1 MRKLLLLLLMM
12 AGFSAYSQPKNFTIE
27 QATMG
32 QMRDFGP
39 QSMRSMCWKGSAP
52 VLTYIEDGKLMGVDS
67 KSGVTSVLATIADLS
82 GAAKKAVAREFR
94 VGRVVWNDANTL
106 SLFGA
111 NATVVYDLL
120 SKSVKSKVVA
130 PSEAGDYTLNSAS
143 SMAAFIIDDNLYYV
157 SGSSTPIQITK
168 DGGKGIV
175 NGKSVH
181 RNEFGIKGGI
191 FWSPQGNAIAFY
203 RMDESMVSEYPIVDI
218 SKRVAEYRGER
229 YPMAGMASHQVK
241 VGVYDIKSGKTV
253 FLETG
258 APSDRFFTNIAWTPD
273 ERFILVAEINRA
285 QNEMLLNKY
294 DARSGMFVATLFEEK
309 SDKWVEPQVP
319 ALFLT
324 KNPSQFIW
332 QSPRDG
338 WNHLYLYD
346 INGKLVKQLTKGAWE
361 VSELETVT
369 PDDKYVYYTS
379 TAVSPLERH
388 LYKLDIKSGKTVQLT
403 SERGTHNPIVNHAAG
418 LFVDQYSSLNIPNVI
433 NIKSIVKP
441 VVVRDLIVAKN
452 PYEGYRM
459 GQERFIK
466 TKTVDG
472 KYDLYGRIILP
483 ADFDSTK
490 KYPVVVYVY
499 GGPHA
504 QLVTD
509 SWMGGARLWE
519 FYMAQKGYI
528 LFTLDNRGTP
538 ARGNDFYQ
546 AIHRKLGEPDIEDQ
560 MQGIAYLKS
569 LPYVDADRIGVHG
582 WSYGGFMTT
591 SLMCKHPETFKV
603 GVAGA
608 PVIDWKYYEVMYGER
623 YMDTPQ
629 ENPEGYARAS
639 LLNNVKGLKGDLL
652 IIHSDYDVTVVWQNS
667 LRFIQEC
674 VNNNIP
680 VDYFVYPQHE
690 HNVRGKDRVHLMTK
704 ITKYFDDNLKK

>member
-1 MRKLLLLLLMM
+1 MKRAILPLLLLLGIG
-12 AGFSAYSQPKNFTIE
+12 AFAQPKDFSIE

-32 QMRDFGP
+32 QGREFAPKTLRGLA
-39 QSMRSMCWKGSAP
+39 WHGSCA
-52 VLTYIEDGKLMGVDS
+52 TYVEDGKIKEIDPKTGT
-67 KSGVTSVLATIADLS
+67 VTELAAFDALGKAIDKDFKVSRTEWLDASTLLLLGNNS
-82 GAAKKAVAREFR
+82 AA
-94 VGRVVWNDANTL
+94 
-106 SLFGA
+106 S
-111 NATVVYDLL
+111 YDLV
-120 SKSVKSKVVA
+120 SKQVKSSVIA
-130 PSEAGDYTLNSAS
+130 PKDAENFTLAPYNA
-143 SMAAFIIDDNLYYV
+143 MAAYTIGDNLYFTN
-157 SGSSTPIQITK
+157 GSTPVQVTA

-191 FWSPQGNAIAFY
+191 FWSPKSNAIAFY
-203 RMDESMVSEYPIVDI
+203 RMDESMVTEYPVVDI
-218 SKRVAEYRGER
+218 TKRVAELRPER
-229 YPMAGMASHQVK
+229 YPMAGMTSHQVK
-241 VGVYDIKSGKTV
+241 VGIYNIKTGKTV

-258 APSDRFFTNIAWTPD
+258 APYDRFFTNISWSPD
-273 ERFILVAEINRA
+273 ERYLLVAEINRG
-285 QNEMLLNKY
+285 QNEMKLNKY
-294 DARSGMFVATLFEEK
+294 DARNGMFVATLFEEK
-309 SDKWVEPQVP
+309 SNSWTEPEHSAQ
-319 ALFLT
+319 FLT
-324 KNPSQFIW
+324 KNPNHFIW

-346 INGKLVKQLTKGAWE
+346 INGKLIKQLTKGNWE
-361 VSELETVT
+361 VSDIKAVT
-369 PDDKYVYYTS
+369 PDDRYIYYTS

-388 LYKLDIKSGKTVQLT
+388 LYRLDVKSGKTVQLT
-403 SERGTHNPIVNHAAG
+403 SEKGTHNVIVNHASG
-418 LFVDQYSSLNIPNVI
+418 LFIDQYSSLDVPNVI
-433 NIKSIVKP
+433 SIKSIDKP
-441 VVVRDLIVAKN
+441 AVIRNLITAKN
-452 PYEGYRM
+452 PYEGFRM
-459 GQERFIK
+459 GQERFVK
-466 TKTVDG
+466 TKTSDG
-472 KYDLYGRIILP
+472 KFDLYGRIILP

-490 KYPVVVYVY
+490 KYPVIVYVY

-509 SWMGGARLWE
+509 SWLGGARLWE

-528 LFTLDNRGTP
+528 MFTMDNRGTP
-538 ARGNDFYQ
+538 ARGNEFYQ
-546 AIHRKLGEPDIEDQ
+546 AIHRKLGNVDVDDQ

-629 ENPEGYARAS
+629 ENPEGYASAS

-652 IIHSDYDVTVVWQNS
+652 IIHSDYDVTVLWQNT
-667 LRFIQEC
+667 LTFIREC
-674 VNNNIP
+674 VSNNIP
-680 VDYFVYPQHE
+680 IDYFVYPQHE
-690 HNVRGKDRVHLMTK
+690 HNVRGKDRIHLMTK

>member
-1 MRKLLLLLLMM
+1 MRKLLLLLLIM

-32 QMRDFGP
+32 QMRDFAP

-82 GAAKKAVAREFR
+82 GDAKKAVAREFR
-94 VGRVVWNDANTL
+94 VGRVAWNDANTL

-111 NATVVYDLL
+111 NATVVYDLP

-143 SMAAFIIDDNLYYV
+143 SMAAFTIDDNLYYV
-157 SGSSTPIQITK
+157 SGSSAPIQITK

-229 YPMAGMASHQVK
+229 YPMAGMTSHQVK

-528 LFTLDNRGTP
+528 MFTLDNRGTP

>member
-1 MRKLLLLLLMM
+1 MKQVVLPLLLLLGIG
-12 AGFSAYSQPKNFTIE
+12 AFAQPKDFSIE

-32 QMRDFGP
+32 QGREFAPKTLRGLAW
-39 QSMRSMCWKGSAP
+39 RGSS
-52 VLTYIEDGKLMGVDS
+52 VTYVEDGKIKEVDP
-67 KSGVTSVLATIADLS
+67 KAGTVTEVASFDALGKATGKDFKVLRAGWLNTNTLLLS
-82 GAAKKAVAREFR
+82 GNNASACYDLVSKQVKCSVTAP
-94 VGRVVWNDANTL
+94 
-106 SLFGA
+106 A
-111 NATVVYDLL
+111 NAENFTLADSNDKVAFTVNNNL
-120 SKSVKSKVVA
+120 
-130 PSEAGDYTLNSAS
+130 
-143 SMAAFIIDDNLYYV
+143 FIVN
-157 SGSSTPIQITK
+157 GTEQIQVTN

-191 FWSPQGNAIAFY
+191 FWSPKGSALAFY

-218 SKRVAEYRGER
+218 TKRVAELRPER
-229 YPMAGMASHQVK
+229 YPMAGMTSHQVK
-241 VGVYDIKSGKTV
+241 VGVYNLKTGKTV

-258 APSDRFFTNIAWTPD
+258 APYDRFFTNICWSPD
-273 ERFILVAEINRA
+273 ERYILVAEINRG
-285 QNEMLLNKY
+285 QNEMKLNKY
-294 DARSGMFVATLFEEK
+294 DARNGMFVATLFEEK
-309 SDKWVEPQVP
+309 SDKWTEPEHP
-319 ALFLT
+319 AQFLT
-324 KNPSQFIW
+324 KNPTQFIW

-338 WNHLYLYD
+338 WNHLYLYN
-346 INGKLVKQLTKGAWE
+346 INGKLVKQVTKGEWE
-361 VSELETVT
+361 VSDVKEIT
-369 PDDKYVYYTS
+369 PDDRYIYYTS

-388 LYKLDIKSGKTVQLT
+388 LYRVDVKSGKTIQLT
-403 SERGTHNPIVNHAAG
+403 SERGTHNTTINHAAG
-418 LFVDQYSSLNIPNVI
+418 LFIDQYSSLDVPNVI
-433 NIKSIVKP
+433 NIKAIDKP
-441 VVVRDLIVAKN
+441 AVVRNLVTAKN
-452 PYEGYRM
+452 PYEGSRM

-466 TKTVDG
+466 TKTSDSRF
-472 KYDLYGRIILP
+472 DLYGRIILP

-490 KYPVVVYVY
+490 KYPVIVYVY
-499 GGPHA
+499 GGPHL

-528 LFTLDNRGTP
+528 MFTLDNRGTP
-538 ARGNDFYQ
+538 ARGNEFYQ
-546 AIHRKLGEPDIEDQ
+546 AIHRKLGTVDVDDQ
-560 MQGIAYLKS
+560 LQGIAYLKS
-569 LPYVDADRIGVHG
+569 LPYVDADRVGVHG

-629 ENPEGYARAS
+629 ENPDGYASAS

-652 IIHSDYDVTVVWQNS
+652 IIHSDYDVTVVWQNT
-667 LRFIQEC
+667 LNFIRDC
-674 VNNNIP
+674 VSNNIP

>member
-1 MRKLLLLLLMM
+1 MRKLLLLLLIM

-32 QMRDFGP
+32 QMRDFAP

-82 GAAKKAVAREFR
+82 GDAKKAVAREFR
-94 VGRVVWNDANTL
+94 VGRVAWNDANTL

-111 NATVVYDLL
+111 NATVVYDLP

-143 SMAAFIIDDNLYYV
+143 SMAAFTIDDNLYYV
-157 SGSSTPIQITK
+157 SGSSAPIQITK

-229 YPMAGMASHQVK
+229 YPMAGMTSHQVK

-388 LYKLDIKSGKTVQLT
+388 LYKLDIKSGKSVQLT

-528 LFTLDNRGTP
+528 MFTLDNRGTP

-690 HNVRGKDRVHLMTK
+690 HNVRGKDRIHLMTK

>member
-1 MRKLLLLLLMM
+1 MLL

-32 QMRDFGP
+32 QMRDFAP
-39 QSMRSMCWKGSAP
+39 QSLRSLAWMGTLP
-52 VLTYIEDGKLMGVDS
+52 VLTYIEDGRLMSVDA
-67 KSGVTSVLATIADLS
+67 KSGKTTELAKMSDLS
-82 GAAKKAVAREFR
+82 SNAKNAVAREFK
-94 VGRVVWNDANTL
+94 VGRIAWNDAKTI

-111 NATVVYDLL
+111 NAMVVYDMN
-120 SKSVKSKVVA
+120 SKSIKGKVVA
-130 PSEAGDYTLNSAS
+130 PGEAGDFTLNSAS
-143 SMAAFIIDDNLYYV
+143 TKAAFTLDNNLYYV
-157 SGSSTPIQITK
+157 DGVSAPVQITK

-191 FWSPQGNAIAFY
+191 FWSPKGSAIAFY

-229 YPMAGMASHQVK
+229 YPMAGMASHVVR
-241 VGVYDIKSGKTV
+241 VGVYDLKSGHTI

-258 APSDRFFTNIAWTPD
+258 APDDHFLTNISWTPD
-273 ERFILVAEINRA
+273 ERYILVAEINRE
-285 QNEMLLNKY
+285 QNEMKLNKY
-294 DARSGMFVATLFEEK
+294 DARNGKLVATLFEEK
-309 SDKWVEPQVP
+309 SNHWVEPQVP

-324 KNPSQFIW
+324 KNSNLFIW

-346 INGKLVKQLTKGAWE
+346 INGTFVKQLTKGAWE
-361 VSELETVT
+361 VSEVETVT
-369 PDDKYVYYTS
+369 PDDKFIYYTS
-379 TAVSPLERH
+379 TAVSPIERH
-388 LYKLDIKSGKTVQLT
+388 LFRVDVKSGKTEQLT
-403 SERGTHNPIVNHAAG
+403 TESGTHNPIVNHSAG
-418 LFVDQYSSLNIPNVI
+418 LFVDQYSSLNVPNVI
-433 NIKSIVKP
+433 NVKTVGKSE
-441 VVVRDLIVAKN
+441 VVRNLVTSNN
-452 PYEGYRM
+452 PYVGYRM
-459 GQERFIK
+459 GEERFIK
-466 TKTVDG
+466 TKTADG
-472 KYDLYGRIILP
+472 KFDLYGRIILP

-528 LFTLDNRGTP
+528 MFTLDNRGTP

-546 AIHRKLGEPDIEDQ
+546 AIHRNLGNPEVEDQ

-569 LPYVDADRIGVHG
+569 LPYVDASRIGVHG

-591 SLMCKHPETFKV
+591 TLMCKHPETFKV

-629 ENPEGYARAS
+629 ENPQGYANAS

-652 IIHSDYDVTVVWQNS
+652 IIHSDYDVTVVWQNT

-680 VDYFVYPQHE
+680 VDYFIYPQHE
-690 HNVRGKDRVHLMTK
+690 HNVRGKDRIHLMTK
-704 ITKYFDDNLKK
+704 ITKYFDDNLRK

>member
-1 MRKLLLLLLMM
+1 MRKLLLLLLIM

-32 QMRDFGP
+32 QMRDFAP

-82 GAAKKAVAREFR
+82 GDAKKAVAREFR
-94 VGRVVWNDANTL
+94 VGRVAWNDANTL

-143 SMAAFIIDDNLYYV
+143 SMAAFTIDDNLYYV
-157 SGSSTPIQITK
+157 SGSSAPIQITK

-229 YPMAGMASHQVK
+229 YPMAGMTSHQVK

-528 LFTLDNRGTP
+528 MFTLDNRGTP

>member
-1 MRKLLLLLLMM
+1 MKKTLLLLLMM

-32 QMRDFGP
+32 QMRDFAP

-52 VLTYIEDGKLMGVDS
+52 VLTYVEDGKLMGLDS

-82 GAAKKAVAREFR
+82 GDAKKAVAREFR
-94 VGRVVWNDANTL
+94 MGRVAWNDANTL

-111 NATVVYDLL
+111 NATVVYDLP

-143 SMAAFIIDDNLYYV
+143 SMAAFTIDDNLYYV
-157 SGSSTPIQITK
+157 SGSSAPIQITK

-229 YPMAGMASHQVK
+229 YPMAGMTSHQVK

-319 ALFLT
+319 ALFLA
-324 KNPSQFIW
+324 KNPSLFIW

-346 INGKLVKQLTKGAWE
+346 INGKLIKQLTKGAWE

-528 LFTLDNRGTP
+528 MFTLDNRGTP

-569 LPYVDADRIGVHG
+569 LPYVNADRIGVHG

>member
-1 MRKLLLLLLMM
+1 MRKLLLLLLIM

-82 GAAKKAVAREFR
+82 GDAKKAVAREFR
-94 VGRVVWNDANTL
+94 VGRVAWNDANTL

-111 NATVVYDLL
+111 NATVVYDLP

-143 SMAAFIIDDNLYYV
+143 SMAAFTIDDNLYYV
-157 SGSSTPIQITK
+157 SGSSAPIQITK

-229 YPMAGMASHQVK
+229 YPMAGMTSHQVK

-309 SDKWVEPQVP
+309 SDKWVEPQAP

-528 LFTLDNRGTP
+528 MFTLDNRGTP

>member
-1 MRKLLLLLLMM
+1 MRKLLQLLLIM

-82 GAAKKAVAREFR
+82 GDAKKAVAREFR
-94 VGRVVWNDANTL
+94 VGRVAWNDANTL

-111 NATVVYDLL
+111 NATVVYDLP

-143 SMAAFIIDDNLYYV
+143 SMAAFTIDDNLYYV
-157 SGSSTPIQITK
+157 SGSSAPIQITK

-229 YPMAGMASHQVK
+229 YPMAGMTSHQVK

-379 TAVSPLERH
+379 TAASPLERH

-528 LFTLDNRGTP
+528 MFTLDNRGTP

>member
-1 MRKLLLLLLMM
+1 MKRIVLPLLLLLGVG
-12 AGFSAYSQPKNFTIE
+12 AFAQPKDFSIE

-32 QMRDFGP
+32 QGREFAPKTLRGLA
-39 QSMRSMCWKGSAP
+39 WHGSS
-52 VLTYIEDGKLMGVDS
+52 VTYVEDGKIKEVDPKTGTVAEVAS
-67 KSGVTSVLATIADLS
+67 FDALGKATGTAFKVLRADWL
-82 GAAKKAVAREFR
+82 
-94 VGRVVWNDANTL
+94 NANTL
-106 SLFGA
+106 LLTGNNASACYDLVSKQVKSSIAAPA
-111 NATVVYDLL
+111 NA
-120 SKSVKSKVVA
+120 
-130 PSEAGDYTLNSAS
+130 ENFTLAS
-143 SMAAFIIDDNLYYV
+143 SNDKAAYTVDDNLFIV
-157 SGSSTPIQITK
+157 NGADQIQVTN

-191 FWSPQGNAIAFY
+191 FWSPKGNALAFY

-218 SKRVAEYRGER
+218 TKRVAELRPER
-229 YPMAGMASHQVK
+229 YPMAGMTSHQVK
-241 VGVYDIKSGKTV
+241 VGIYNLKTGKTV

-258 APSDRFFTNIAWTPD
+258 APYDRFFTNICWSPD
-273 ERFILVAEINRA
+273 ERYILVAEINRG
-285 QNEMLLNKY
+285 QNEMKLNKY
-294 DARSGMFVATLFEEK
+294 DARNGMYVATLFEEK
-309 SDKWVEPQVP
+309 SDKWTEPERP
-319 ALFLT
+319 AQFLT
-324 KNPSQFIW
+324 KNPTQFVW

-338 WNHLYLYD
+338 WNHLYLYN
-346 INGKLVKQLTKGAWE
+346 INGKLIKQVTKGEWE
-361 VSELETVT
+361 VSDVKEIT
-369 PDDKYVYYTS
+369 PDDRYIYYTS

-388 LYKLDIKSGKTVQLT
+388 LFRVDVKSGKTVQLT
-403 SERGTHNPIVNHAAG
+403 SEKGTHNVIVNHAAG
-418 LFVDQYSSLNIPNVI
+418 LFIDQYSSLDVPNVI
-433 NIKSIVKP
+433 NIKTIDKPAIV
-441 VVVRDLIVAKN
+441 RNLITAKN
-452 PYEGYRM
+452 PYEGSRM

-466 TKTVDG
+466 TKTSDG
-472 KYDLYGRIILP
+472 KFDLYGRIILP
-483 ADFDSTK
+483 VDFDSTK
-490 KYPVVVYVY
+490 KYPVIVYVY
-499 GGPHA
+499 GGPHM

-509 SWMGGARLWE
+509 SWLGGARLWE

-528 LFTLDNRGTP
+528 MFTMDNRGTP
-538 ARGNDFYQ
+538 ARGNEFYQ
-546 AIHRKLGEPDIEDQ
+546 AIHRKLGTVDVDDQ

-569 LPYVDADRIGVHG
+569 LPYVDANRIGVHG

-629 ENPEGYARAS
+629 ENPDGYTSAS

-652 IIHSDYDVTVVWQNS
+652 IIHSDYDVTVVWQNT
-667 LRFIQEC
+667 LNFIRDC
-674 VNNNIP
+674 VSNNIP

>member
-1 MRKLLLLLLMM
+1 MKRIVLPLLLLLGIG
-12 AGFSAYSQPKNFTIE
+12 AFAQPKDFSIE

-32 QMRDFGP
+32 QEREFAP
-39 QSMRSMCWKGSAP
+39 KTLRSLAWHGSS
-52 VLTYIEDGKLMGVDS
+52 VTYVEDGKIKEVDPKTGTVAEVAS
-67 KSGVTSVLATIADLS
+67 FDALGKAAGKDFKVLRADWL
-82 GAAKKAVAREFR
+82 
-94 VGRVVWNDANTL
+94 NTNTL
-106 SLFGA
+106 LLTGNNASACYDLVSKQVKNSVAAPA
-111 NATVVYDLL
+111 NA
-120 SKSVKSKVVA
+120 
-130 PSEAGDYTLNSAS
+130 ENFTLAS
-143 SMAAFIIDDNLYYV
+143 SNDKAAYTVDDNLFIV
-157 SGSSTPIQITK
+157 NGADQIQVTF

-191 FWSPQGNAIAFY
+191 FWSPKGNALAFY

-218 SKRVAEYRGER
+218 TKRVAELRPER
-229 YPMAGMASHQVK
+229 YPMAGMTSHQVK
-241 VGVYDIKSGKTV
+241 VGIYNLKTGKTV

-258 APSDRFFTNIAWTPD
+258 APYDRFFTNICWSPD
-273 ERFILVAEINRA
+273 ERYILVAEINRG
-285 QNEMLLNKY
+285 QNEMKLNKY
-294 DARSGMFVATLFEEK
+294 DARNGMYVATLFEEK
-309 SDKWVEPQVP
+309 SDKWVEPEHP
-319 ALFLT
+319 AQFLT
-324 KNPSQFIW
+324 KNPTQFVW

-346 INGKLVKQLTKGAWE
+346 INGKLIKQLTKGEWE
-361 VSELETVT
+361 VSDVKEIS
-369 PDDKYVYYTS
+369 PDDRYIYYTS

-388 LYKLDIKSGKTVQLT
+388 LFRVDVKSGKTVQLT
-403 SERGTHNPIVNHAAG
+403 SERGTHNPTINHAAG
-418 LFVDQYSSLNIPNVI
+418 LFIDQYSSLDVPNVI
-433 NIKSIVKP
+433 NIKAIEKPAIV
-441 VVVRDLIVAKN
+441 RNLITAKN
-452 PYEGYRM
+452 PYEGSRM
-459 GQERFIK
+459 GQEKFIK
-466 TKTVDG
+466 AKTSDG
-472 KYDLYGRIILP
+472 KFDLYGRIILP

-490 KYPVVVYVY
+490 KYPVIVYVY

-509 SWMGGARLWE
+509 SWLGGARLWE

-528 LFTLDNRGTP
+528 MFTMDNRGTP
-538 ARGNDFYQ
+538 ARGNEFYQ
-546 AIHRKLGEPDIEDQ
+546 AIHRKLGTVDVDDQ
-560 MQGIAYLKS
+560 MQGIAYLKL
-569 LPYVDADRIGVHG
+569 LPYVDANRIGVHG

-629 ENPEGYARAS
+629 ENPDGYASAS

-652 IIHSDYDVTVVWQNS
+652 IIHSDYDVTVLWQNT
-667 LRFIQEC
+667 LNFIREC
-674 VNNNIP
+674 VSNNIP

>member
-1 MRKLLLLLLMM
+1 MKRAILPLLLLLGVG
-12 AGFSAYSQPKNFTIE
+12 AFAQPKDFSIE

-32 QMRDFGP
+32 QGREFAPKTLRGLAW
-39 QSMRSMCWKGSAP
+39 RGSS
-52 VLTYIEDGKLMGVDS
+52 VTYVEDGKIKEVDPKTGTITEVAS
-67 KSGVTSVLATIADLS
+67 FDALGKVTGKDFKVLRADWLNTNALLLTGNNTSVC
-82 GAAKKAVAREFR
+82 
-94 VGRVVWNDANTL
+94 
-106 SLFGA
+106 
-111 NATVVYDLL
+111 YDLV
-120 SKSVKSKVVA
+120 SKQVKCSVSA
-130 PSEAGDYTLNSAS
+130 PASAENFTLAAS
-143 SMAAFIIDDNLYYV
+143 NDKAAFTVNDNLFIIN
-157 SGSSTPIQITK
+157 GTEQIQVTN

-191 FWSPQGNAIAFY
+191 FWSPKGNCLAFY

-218 SKRVAEYRGER
+218 TKRVAELRPER

-241 VGVYDIKSGKTV
+241 VGVYNLKSGKTV

-258 APSDRFFTNIAWTPD
+258 APYDRFFTNICWSPD
-273 ERFILVAEINRA
+273 ERYILVAEINRG
-285 QNEMLLNKY
+285 QNEMKLNKY
-294 DARSGMFVATLFEEK
+294 DARNGMYVATLFEEK
-309 SDKWVEPQVP
+309 SDKWTEPEHP
-319 ALFLT
+319 AQFLT
-324 KNPSQFIW
+324 KNPTQFVW

-338 WNHLYLYD
+338 WNHLYLYN
-346 INGKLVKQLTKGAWE
+346 INGKMIRQITKGNWE
-361 VSELETVT
+361 VSDVKEIT
-369 PDDKYVYYTS
+369 PDDRYIYYTS

-388 LYKLDIKSGKTVQLT
+388 LYRVEVKSGKTVQLT
-403 SERGTHNPIVNHAAG
+403 CEKGTHNVIVNYAAG
-418 LFVDQYSSLNIPNVI
+418 MIIDQYSSLDVSNVI
-433 NIKSIVKP
+433 NIKAIDKPAIVRNL
-441 VVVRDLIVAKN
+441 VTAKN
-452 PYEGYRM
+452 PYEGFHM
-459 GQERFIK
+459 GQEKFIK
-466 TKTVDG
+466 TKTSDG
-472 KYDLYGRIILP
+472 KFDLYGRIILP

-490 KYPVVVYVY
+490 KYPVIVYVY
-499 GGPHA
+499 GGPHL

-509 SWMGGARLWE
+509 SWLGGARLWE

-538 ARGNDFYQ
+538 ARGNEFYQ
-546 AIHRKLGEPDIEDQ
+546 AIHRKLGTVDVDDQ
-560 MQGIAYLKS
+560 MQGIAFLKS

-629 ENPEGYARAS
+629 ENPDGYASAS

-652 IIHSDYDVTVVWQNS
+652 IIHSDYDVTVVWQNT
-667 LRFIQEC
+667 LNFIRDC
-674 VNNNIP
+674 VSNNIP

>member
-32 QMRDFGP
+32 QMRDFAP
-39 QSMRSMCWKGSAP
+39 QSMRNMCWKGSAP

-82 GAAKKAVAREFR
+82 GDAKKAVAREFR
-94 VGRVVWNDANTL
+94 MGRVAWNDANTL

-111 NATVVYDLL
+111 NATVVYDLP

-143 SMAAFIIDDNLYYV
+143 SMAAFTIDDNLYYV
-157 SGSSTPIQITK
+157 SGSSAPIQITK

-229 YPMAGMASHQVK
+229 YPMAGMTSHQVK

-346 INGKLVKQLTKGAWE
+346 INGNLVKQLTKGAWE

-433 NIKSIVKP
+433 NIKSIVRP

-504 QLVTD
+504 QLVTE

-528 LFTLDNRGTP
+528 MFTLDNRGTP

>member
-32 QMRDFGP
+32 QMRDFAP

-82 GAAKKAVAREFR
+82 GDAKKAVAREFR
-94 VGRVVWNDANTL
+94 MGRVAWNDANTL

-111 NATVVYDLL
+111 NATVVYDLP

-143 SMAAFIIDDNLYYV
+143 SMAAFTIDDNLYYV
-157 SGSSTPIQITK
+157 SGSSAPIQITK

-229 YPMAGMASHQVK
+229 YPMTGMTSHQVK

-273 ERFILVAEINRA
+273 GRFILVAEINRA

-319 ALFLT
+319 ALFLA
-324 KNPSQFIW
+324 KNPSLFIW

-346 INGKLVKQLTKGAWE
+346 INGKLIKQLTKGAWE

-433 NIKSIVKP
+433 NIKSIVRP

-504 QLVTD
+504 QLVTE

-528 LFTLDNRGTP
+528 MFTLDNRGTP

>member
-1 MRKLLLLLLMM
+1 MRKLLLLLLIM

-32 QMRDFGP
+32 QMRDFAP

-52 VLTYIEDGKLMGVDS
+52 VLTYIEDGKLMGLDS

-82 GAAKKAVAREFR
+82 GDAKKAVAREFR
-94 VGRVVWNDANTL
+94 MGRVAWNDANTL

-111 NATVVYDLL
+111 NATVVYDLP

-143 SMAAFIIDDNLYYV
+143 SMAAFTIDDNLYYV
-157 SGSSTPIQITK
+157 SGSSAPIQITK

-229 YPMAGMASHQVK
+229 YPMAGMTSHQVK

-319 ALFLT
+319 ALFLA
-324 KNPSQFIW
+324 KNPSLFIW

-346 INGKLVKQLTKGAWE
+346 INGKLIKQLTKGAWE

-504 QLVTD
+504 QLVTE

-528 LFTLDNRGTP
+528 MFTLDNRGTP

-629 ENPEGYARAS
+629 EDPEGYARAS

>member
-32 QMRDFGP
+32 QMRDFAP

-82 GAAKKAVAREFR
+82 GDAKKAVAREFR
-94 VGRVVWNDANTL
+94 MGRVAWNDANTL

-111 NATVVYDLL
+111 NATVVYDLP

-130 PSEAGDYTLNSAS
+130 PSEAGDYTLNRAS
-143 SMAAFIIDDNLYYV
+143 SMAAFTIDDNLYYV
-157 SGSSTPIQITK
+157 SGSSAPIQITK

-229 YPMAGMASHQVK
+229 YPMAGMTSHQVK

-504 QLVTD
+504 QLVTE

-528 LFTLDNRGTP
+528 MFTLDNRGTP